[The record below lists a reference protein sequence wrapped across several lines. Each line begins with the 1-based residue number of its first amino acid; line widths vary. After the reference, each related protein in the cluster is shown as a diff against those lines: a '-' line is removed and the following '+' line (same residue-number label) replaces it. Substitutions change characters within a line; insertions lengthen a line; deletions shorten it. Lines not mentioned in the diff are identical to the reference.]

1 MAALG
6 ELERSV
12 MDRLWS
18 TPTGL
23 TAYDLVDLLPADPGG
38 KRLAPTTVLTVL
50 SRLEKKGFVTRERS
64 TRPHRYTAVASRADH
79 AAELM
84 RDVLDGADD
93 RVAVLERFVG
103 QVSPAE
109 ADALRELLLGR
120 VRDAS

>member
-12 MDRLWS
+12 MDQLWS
-18 TPTGL
+18 TPAGL
-23 TAYDLVDLLPADPGG
+23 TAYDLVDLLPADAG

-79 AAELM
+79 SAELM

-120 VRDAS
+120 ARDAS